1 MFQTIRDAFKVEDVR
16 KKIFYTFFMLFAI
29 RIGAA
34 IPIPGIDSKS
44 ILEYFSQNSDG
55 LLGMYDTFSGGA
67 FKQMTIFALGIVP
80 YINSSIIM
88 NLLTIAI
95 PALEEM
101 HKDGAEGRKK
111 IAKITRY
118 ATVGFAIIQALAIS
132 IAFRSYFFNYGF
144 LSVLLAVITMTAGTA
159 FLMWVGE
166 RITENGIGNG
176 ISLIIAVNILSGLD
190 NGAGVLLNRLKSGQ
204 YLVVV
209 GVLIAIIILFM
220 VVVLLQ
226 LGERRVS
233 VQYAKRVQGRKVYGG
248 QSTHIPLKV
257 NMAGVIPVIF
267 ASSLLKFPETIT
279 RFFTNQP
286 EGWWGT
292 VLKYLSFSNPVGAI
306 LYFVLIIL
314 FAYFYTAITFNPFE
328 VADNMKKNGGFIPG
342 IRPGRPTVDYLSNVI
357 SRLVFI
363 GAVVLGLLALA
374 PIGLSAITKIRFGF
388 GGTSLII
395 VAGVAIETIKQIET
409 QLVMRHYKGFLG

>member
-16 KKIFYTFFMLFAI
+16 KKLLYTFFMLFAI
-29 RIGAA
+29 RVGAA

-44 ILEYFSQNSDG
+44 IIEYFNANKDG

-67 FKQMTIFALGIVP
+67 FKQMSIFALGIVP

-118 ATVGFAIIQALAIS
+118 ATVGFAIIQAVAIS
-132 IAFRSYFFNYGF
+132 IAFRSYFFNYGVM
-144 LSVLLAVITMTAGTA
+144 SVLLAVITMTAGTA

-166 RITENGIGNG
+166 RITENGVGNG

-190 NGAGVLLNRLKSGQ
+190 SGARVLLNRLRAGN
-204 YLVVV
+204 YIVVI
-209 GVLIAIIILFM
+209 GVLVAIVILFL

-226 LGERRVS
+226 LGERRIA

-267 ASSLLKFPETIT
+267 ASSLLSFPATIT

-286 EGWWGT
+286 EGWWAN
-292 VLKYLSFSNPVGAI
+292 VLKYLSFRNPVGAV

-342 IRPGRPTVDYLSNVI
+342 IRPGKPTVDYLSNVI

-363 GAVVLGLLALA
+363 GAVILGLLALA
-374 PIGLSAITKIRFGF
+374 PVGLSVLTKIQFGF

-395 VAGVAIETIKQIET
+395 VAGVAIETIKQIES
-409 QLVMRHYKGFLG
+409 QLVMRHYKGFLS

>member
-16 KKIFYTFFMLFAI
+16 KKLLYTFFMLFAI
-29 RIGAA
+29 RVGAA

-44 ILEYFSQNSDG
+44 IFEYFSQNKDG

-67 FKQMTIFALGIVP
+67 FKQMSIFALGIVP

-118 ATVGFAIIQALAIS
+118 ATVGFAVIQGLAIS
-132 IAFRSYFFNYGF
+132 IAFRSYFFNYGV

-190 NGAGVLLNRLKSGQ
+190 NGAGVLLTRLRAGQ
-204 YLVVV
+204 YVVVV
-209 GVLIAIIILFM
+209 GVLVAIIILFM

-226 LGERRVS
+226 LGERRIA

-267 ASSLLKFPETIT
+267 ASSLLSFPMTVT
-279 RFFTNQP
+279 RFFTTQP
-286 EGWWGT
+286 EGWWAE
-292 VLKYLSFSNPVGAI
+292 VLKYLSFRNPVGAVI
-306 LYFVLIIL
+306 YFALIIV

-342 IRPGRPTVDYLSNVI
+342 IRPGRPTVDYLSTVI

-363 GAVVLGLLALA
+363 GAVILGLLALA
-374 PIGLSAITKIRFGF
+374 PVGLSILTGIRFGF

-395 VAGVAIETIKQIET
+395 VAGVAIETIKQIES
-409 QLVMRHYKGFLG
+409 QLVMRHYKGFLS